1 MIKKNTVGVF
11 GLGNM
16 GAGLAKNFIRNKISV
31 SVYNRIT
38 KAEMNII
45 PDFLKEYNSKNVLG
59 FTNISDFVNSL
70 KRPRIILLLIPSG
83 NIIDESIY
91 NLKKLL
97 NNNDIIVDCG
107 NSYFKNSKNR
117 SEKLL
122 KKNIFYTDCGISGG
136 PKGAENGP
144 SIMIGGSKKTSIK
157 LEKLFKK
164 ICAKD
169 ISNNPCCGF
178 MGGIGSGHY
187 IKMIHNG
194 IEYAEMKLLTE
205 VFTILKL
212 KYNYLEISKIFHKWN
227 KGKNKSYLLEATRK
241 ILLKKDVKKKYILD
255 SIDNKAKGKGSGKW
269 CAIESLNLDLYNS
282 LTISSVL
289 SRNISNKPRLFV
301 ERKKIKSSNDIKLE
315 ALEDAL
321 YMARI
326 INHYQGF
333 ELIQVASKKYNW
345 KIQKSKVSKIWSNG
359 SILSSS
365 LLNVISNLFK
375 ENQNLFD
382 IDSLLNDMKLK
393 ETQLKKVIKYSVDN
407 NLPIDNFSCAYNF
420 WMSITTGNLNSNLI
434 QAQRDFFGK
443 HGFLNLTNNKVES
456 ANWI

>member
-16 GAGLAKNFIRNKISV
+16 GSGLAKNFIRNKISI
-31 SVYNRIT
+31 SVYNRVT
-38 KAEMNII
+38 KNEMDII
-45 PDFLKEYNSKNVLG
+45 PDFLSKYNSKNVSG

-91 NLKKLL
+91 NLKKVL

-107 NSYFKNSKNR
+107 NSYFKNSKVR

-122 KKNIFYTDCGISGG
+122 KKNIHYIDCGISGG

-144 SIMIGGSKKTSIK
+144 SIMLGGAKKTSII

-164 ICAKD
+164 VCAKD
-169 ISNNPCCGF
+169 ISNNPCFGF
-178 MGGIGSGHY
+178 MGGVGSGHY

-212 KYNYLEISKIFHKWN
+212 KYNYSEISKIFQNWN

-241 ILLKKDVKKKYILD
+241 ILLKKNVAKKYILD
-255 SIDNKAKGKGSGKW
+255 SIDNKAKSKGSGKW

-289 SRNISNKPRLFV
+289 SRNISNKPRLFF
-301 ERKKIKSSNDIKLE
+301 ERKKIKSSNEIKLE
-315 ALEDAL
+315 ALEEAL
-321 YMARI
+321 YMARV
-326 INHYQGF
+326 INHHQGF
-333 ELIQVASKKYNW
+333 ELIQAASKKYNW
-345 KIQKSKVSKIWSNG
+345 KIQNSKVSKVWSNG
-359 SILSSS
+359 SILSSK
-365 LLNVISNLFK
+365 LLNVVSYHF
-375 ENQNLFD
+375 EVSQNLFD
-382 IDSLLNDMKLK
+382 VDSVLNDLKLK
-393 ETQLKKVIKYSVDN
+393 ETQLKKVLNYSVDN
-407 NLPIDNFSCAYNF
+407 NLPIDNLSSAYNF

-434 QAQRDFFGK
+434 QAQRDFFGR

>member
-38 KAEMNII
+38 KTEMNII
-45 PDFLKEYNSKNVLG
+45 PDFLNEYNSKNVLG

-91 NLKKLL
+91 NLKKVL

-122 KKNIFYTDCGISGG
+122 KKNIYYTDCGISGG

-212 KYNYLEISKIFHKWN
+212 KYNYSEISKIFHKWN

-241 ILLKKDVKKKYILD
+241 ILLKK
-255 SIDNKAKGKGSGKW
+255 
-269 CAIESLNLDLYNS
+269 
-282 LTISSVL
+282 
-289 SRNISNKPRLFV
+289 
-301 ERKKIKSSNDIKLE
+301 
-315 ALEDAL
+315 
-321 YMARI
+321 M
-326 INHYQGF
+326 
-333 ELIQVASKKYNW
+333 SKR
-345 KIQKSKVSKIWSNG
+345 ST
-359 SILSSS
+359 
-365 LLNVISNLFK
+365 F
-375 ENQNLFD
+375 
-382 IDSLLNDMKLK
+382 
-393 ETQLKKVIKYSVDN
+393 
-407 NLPIDNFSCAYNF
+407 
-420 WMSITTGNLNSNLI
+420 
-434 QAQRDFFGK
+434 
-443 HGFLNLTNNKVES
+443 
-456 ANWI
+456 